1 MKLFSFKVKSIT
13 TGNEKL
19 RESQIEIA
27 QVTKKDEGIYKCEA
41 SNTYGS
47 GVTRMAK
54 VTVVERTTVKVIFTK
69 KSYLLLYWISQT
81 HTYCWVQNSL
91 CSAKKNFFNQKTVW
105 NILTIAVVITLITT
119 CTYTTFKYNSI
130 VYLAAPRIY

>member
-54 VTVVERTTVKVIFTK
+54 VTVVERTTVKVIFTI
-69 KSYLLLYWISQT
+69 KSYLVVGSLASEFRGWSWKT
-81 HTYCWVQNSL
+81 HVGIPIGAEEQ
-91 CSAKKNFFNQKTVW
+91 
-105 NILTIAVVITLITT
+105 
-119 CTYTTFKYNSI
+119 
-130 VYLAAPRIY
+130 